1 LPRSQP
7 AAFGGFEAVV
17 IMAVLHLNERGVTAN
32 GTAVRAEL
40 ENRLGR
46 SIPRG
51 SIYVTLDR
59 LEDKRMLT
67 SREVAPARP
76 DRRPRRVFRATP
88 AGVRAAREAV
98 SMLTTMQKGLK
109 PLLVRT

>member
-1 LPRSQP
+1 
-7 AAFGGFEAVV
+7 
-17 IMAVLHLNERGVTAN
+17 MAVLHLTERGVTAN

-40 ENRLGR
+40 ENRLER

-59 LEDKRMLT
+59 LEDKKMLT

-76 DRRPRRVFRATP
+76 DRRPKRVFRVTP

-98 SMLTTMQKGLK
+98 SMLTTMQRGLG
-109 PLLVRT
+109 PLMERS